1 MDPYLVLGV
10 GPGATA
16 AEIEDSYRRLLR
28 AHHPDLHQGKSPAT
42 LAEAGT
48 RTRELNEA
56 MAVIRAGWQPI
67 VDEVDWFGHPMGP
80 RRAESVDCPICGD
93 TFTDSTTYRSH
104 LSRRHH
110 LTADAAAAPPAERR
124 DRLRWLTWIPAPT
137 FWLIFA
143 LLLYW
148 AFVVRVIA
156 WPYDIAGIWA
166 GVFGFG
172 YLYPRAIRD
181 RRVW

>member
-67 VDEVDWFGHPMGP
+67 VDEVD
-80 RRAESVDCPICGD
+80 CPICGD

-143 LLLYW
+143 LSLYW

-172 YLYPRAIRD
+172 YLYHRAIRD